1 MHVWYVDKEL
11 EQNHQVKEVPVIM
24 VSMALPISI
33 HVLLEQ
39 GLPTAY

>member
-24 VSMALPISI
+24 VCMVLPISI
-33 HVLLEQ
+33 LLEQ